1 MKQKKI
7 LLILC
12 VVLVA
17 FVGAYYGA
25 SVYIETK
32 EAELA
37 AEEAIQE
44 VLNTIYITEVDE
56 DTIVE
61 VTWSYY
67 GEVLSFELDGEEWI
81 YTEDIDVA
89 IDSYYIETVI
99 QSFSNITAVRELVGG
114 DELSSYGLEEA
125 VHYVILTD
133 DSGVETTYYIGN
145 EAEEDYYLAVND
157 KANIYTASSTDVC
170 SIFYVLSN
178 VIVYDTFGAPS
189 SDELETVSIVN
200 GETETLYTT
209 DDTDAISMIADGLSV
224 LTLSDCMDVNATGI
238 ESDYGLDEETR
249 TTWTMV
255 YNVEE
260 ESTEEVI
267 YIGTYI
273 ETFDTYYVQVD
284 GSNIVYSVASDTIE
298 MMLNEYV
305 EVVE

>member
-12 VVLVA
+12 AVLVA

-81 YTEDIDVA
+81 YTEDTDVA